1 MGEGDRKGV
10 KAKRVVRASAH
21 FTSLKYHKPGN
32 EIMTTSEKYSIG
44 FVTSKDGTKI
54 GYRQL
59 GQGEGLILVHG
70 AMMYSQNFMTLAG
83 LLADEFTVYIPDRR
97 GRGLSDA
104 HVENYGLSTESE
116 DIQAIINKTKAQ
128 NIFGL
133 SAGAIIVLKTAII
146 ESSIKKMALYEPPI
160 SVNGTKSLAWIDK
173 CEAALSKQH
182 FGKAFISIVKGTD
195 DPSSLFN
202 MLPGFITAPLMNF
215 AINYE
220 AKKDKTD
227 GEVSLKSLISAMPYD
242 IKVVLD
248 AENIIH
254 ECKDLA
260 KDALLLSGQR
270 SQHYLQ
276 AAPDA
281 LAAVLPRAR
290 RVAFRGLGHTA
301 ADNGG
306 KPEVIAEEL
315 RKFFRIT
322 K

>member
-1 MGEGDRKGV
+1 
-10 KAKRVVRASAH
+10 
-21 FTSLKYHKPGN
+21 
-32 EIMTTSEKYSIG
+32 MTTSTKYTTG

-70 AMMYSQNFMTLAG
+70 GMMYSQNFMNLAG

-104 HVENYGLSTESE
+104 YVSNYGLSTESE

-146 ESSIKKMALYEPPI
+146 ESSIKKIALYEPPI
-160 SVNGTKSLAWIDK
+160 SVNGTKSLAWVGK
-173 CEAALSKQH
+173 YEAALSERN
-182 FGKAFISIVKGTD
+182 FGKAFISVVKGTD

-202 MLPGFITAPLMNF
+202 MLPGFITVPLMNF
-215 AINYE
+215 ALKYE
-220 AKKDKTD
+220 AKKVKAD
-227 GEVSLKSLISAMPYD
+227 GEASLKSLISAMPYD
-242 IKVVLD
+242 IKIIAD
-248 AENIIH
+248 AENIIQ
-254 ECKDLA
+254 ECKNLA
-260 KDALLLSGQR
+260 KDALLLSGQK
-270 SQHYLQ
+270 SQRYLQ
-276 AAPDA
+276 VPLDT
-281 LAAVLPRAR
+281 LAAVLPRAS
-290 RVAFRGLGHTA
+290 RVAFRGLGHTS

-315 RKFFRIT
+315 RKFFRIV